1 MNPEKAIRT
10 HDFILA
16 EASVIET
23 LRRSGRVNLHPRLEH
38 ALLVYDDAGKTVLS
52 EIHHRY
58 ISIAQG
64 ANVPIMVC
72 APTWRANHERLSE
85 AGIQMDLNRDA
96 VKYLLDLRNR
106 WGDGSGNIM
115 IGGLMGCK
123 NDCYK
128 PQEGLTVKESK
139 KFHSWQ
145 ADRLAEAGAEFL
157 LAATL
162 PAVPEAI
169 GIALAMQS
177 TQSPYIISFVINRT
191 GRIIDGTSLEQ
202 AFREIDAAGSRP
214 PLGYMIN
221 CSYPS
226 FLNPETLPE
235 TVLTRL
241 IGFQANAS
249 SLDHS
254 ELDGA
259 EHLKAEDVSDW
270 GRRMIDLNRKFG
282 VKILGG
288 CCGTGLEHLQY
299 IVEHITRTTRPVV
312 NTFRN
317 RFGTPG

>member
-1 MNPEKAIRT
+1 MNPEKAIKN

-23 LRRSGRVNLHPRLEH
+23 LRRSGKVSLHPRLEH

-52 EIHHRY
+52 EIHHKY
-58 ISIAQG
+58 ISIAQR
-64 ANVPIMVC
+64 AQVPIMVC
-72 APTWRANHERLSE
+72 APTWRANHERISE
-85 AGIQMDLNRDA
+85 AGIQMDVNADA
-96 VKYLLDLRNR
+96 VKYIYDLRNR
-106 WGDGSGNIM
+106 WGDWADNILV
-115 IGGLMGCK
+115 GGLIGCK

-128 PQEGLTVKESK
+128 PQEGLAVGASM

-145 ADRLAEAGAEFL
+145 ANRLSAAGADFL

-169 GIALAMQS
+169 GIALAMQGNQ
-177 TQSPYIISFVINRT
+177 TPYIISFVINRT
-191 GRIIDGTSLEQ
+191 GRIIDGTRLEQ
-202 AFREIDAAGSRP
+202 AFREIDTAASRP

-226 FLNPETLPE
+226 FLKIETQPQ

-259 EHLKAEDVSDW
+259 ETLQTEDVSDW

-288 CCGTGLEHLQY
+288 CCGTGCEHLAY
-299 IVEHITRTTRPVV
+299 IVEHIQDR
-312 NTFRN
+312 
-317 RFGTPG
+317 

>member
-1 MNPEKAIRT
+1 MNPEKAIKN
-10 HDFILA
+10 HAFILA

-23 LRRSGRVNLHPRLEH
+23 LRRSGKVHLHPRLEH
-38 ALLVYDDAGKTVLS
+38 ALLVYDNAGKTVLS
-52 EIHHRY
+52 EIYHSY
-58 ISIAQG
+58 ISIAQR
-64 ANVPIMVC
+64 AHVPIMVC
-72 APTWRANHERLSE
+72 APTWRANYERISE
-85 AGIQMDLNRDA
+85 AGIQMDVNAEAL
-96 VKYLLDLRNR
+96 KYLFDVRNR
-106 WGDGSGNIM
+106 WSDWADNIV

-128 PQEGLTVKESK
+128 PQEGLSVKESR

-145 ADRLAEAGAEFL
+145 AARLADAGADFL

-169 GIALAMQS
+169 GIALSMQR
-177 TQSPYIISFVINRT
+177 TQTPYIISFVINRT

-202 AFREIDAAGSRP
+202 AFKEIDSAGSRP

-226 FLNPETLPE
+226 FLNKETLPE

-241 IGFQANAS
+241 IGFQANS
-249 SLDHS
+249 SSRDHS

-259 EHLKAEDVSDW
+259 ENLQAEDVSDW

-299 IVEHITRTTRPVV
+299 IVEHIQDH
-312 NTFRN
+312 
-317 RFGTPG
+317 